1 MALDDI
7 FVPRLRFISNNAFLE
22 VSRSKSKMFTLSYG
36 HISTKIVKMKRLLDL
51 YLSQQCY
58 YLLHLETINS
68 KQKLINVSFEIA
80 QGYHI

>member
-1 MALDDI
+1 
-7 FVPRLRFISNNAFLE
+7 
-22 VSRSKSKMFTLSYG
+22 MFTLSYG

-80 QGYHI
+80 QGYDL